1 MNNLDL
7 QHNIK
12 KLFEN
17 NKLVPVVVI
26 DDQNSV
32 RKLAEIF
39 IEHGIKTM
47 EITLRTPNALKAIEI
62 IAKEFPQIT
71 VGAGTILKI
80 EDLQNCASAGA
91 QYMVSPT
98 GQTDIIDAVLK
109 HNYPLLPAAS
119 TVTEA
124 HNLLIKGFTYQKFFP
139 AVLSGGVPMLKALGS
154 VLPMIKF
161 CPTGGINDSNINEFL
176 KLDNVVGVGSSGL
189 CSQADLAS
197 QDWKKITNKCKVFSS
212 I

>member
-1 MNNLDL
+1 MSNLNLQNNV
-7 QHNIK
+7 K
-12 KLFEN
+12 SLFES
-17 NKLVPVVVI
+17 NKMIPVVVI
-26 DDQNSV
+26 DDENSI

-39 IEHGIKTM
+39 IENDIKTM

-62 IAKEFPQIT
+62 VANEFPQISA
-71 VGAGTILKI
+71 GAGTILKI
-80 EDLQNCASAGA
+80 ADMKNCKSAGA

-98 GQTDIIDAVLK
+98 GQMDIVEAAIK

-124 HNLLIKGFTYQKFFP
+124 HNLLTKGFNYQKFFP
-139 AVLSGGVPMLKALGS
+139 AVLSGGAPMLKAIGS

-161 CPTGGINDSNINEFL
+161 CPTGGINRANMTDFL
-176 KLDNVVGVGSSGL
+176 HLDNVMTVGSSSL
-189 CSQADLAS
+189 CSRNDLLNKNW
-197 QDWKKITNKCKVFSS
+197 DVITEKCKQFNS